1 MTGDKNKFTSLT
13 LKDGG
18 NVKFGDNSKG
28 KIIGIGNI
36 GKIHSLVIE
45 DVLLVDGLKHNLLSI
60 SQLCDKGYNVIF
72 KSIMCIIV
80 NEIDNQVLFVA
91 FRNENV
97 YTIDFDSM
105 TSKESICL
113 AAINENS
120 WLWHRRL
127 GHVNMELL
135 SKLSKLD
142 LVKGLPVTKFVKD
155 KICDAC
161 QLGKQT
167 KSSFKKKK
175 VISTSRPL
183 KLLHMDLFGPIRTA
197 SLSGKLYAFV
207 IVDDYSRYTWVLFL
221 AHKNEAHKAFVKHC
235 RRIQNEK
242 GYTIN
247 NVRSDRGREFDNQDI
262 ELYCDQNGFGHNFS
276 APRTPQQNGV
286 VERKNRSLQEMSRTM
301 LNEHNLPQYFW
312 AEAVN
317 TACYVINRTIIRNT
331 LNKTPYELW
340 NNRKPN
346 IGYFKVF
353 GCKCFILNDRD
364 NLGKFDAKSDEGIFL
379 GYSINSKAYR
389 VFNKRT
395 MVIDES
401 MHVVFDETNPFHIK
415 NNCDDVPIS
424 LENKAS
430 SSNQVDLSEKVKDQ
444 VDEPKDEEKALPP
457 TNNEELPKSWNVVH
471 SHPKELIIGEVER
484 GVSTKSKL
492 KNICNNM
499 AFLSQIEPK
508 NINEAIEDES
518 WILAMQEE
526 LNQFERNKVWTLAPR
541 PKDHSVIGT
550 KWVFR
555 NKKDEE
561 GIIVRN
567 KARLVAQG
575 YNQEECIDY
584 GETYAPVARL
594 EAIRMLLAF
603 ACFKNFKLFQMDVKS
618 AFLNG
623 FIAEEVYVEQP
634 PGFENHEFP
643 NHVFKLSKALYGLKQ
658 APRAWYER
666 LSGFLIEKGF
676 TRGKLDTTLFLIFDG
691 KDMLIVQIY
700 VDDIIFGST
709 NENLCKEFSKT
720 MQDEFEMSMM
730 GELKFFLGLQIKQ
743 TEDGIFLNQSKYVID
758 LLKRFGLTNAKAYGT
773 PMSPS
778 TKLDKDEKG
787 KPVDVKLYR
796 GMIGSLLYLTASRP
810 DIMFS
815 VCLCA
820 RFQSCP
826 KESHLIAVKRIFRYL
841 LRTIDLGLWY
851 PKSNSFDL
859 ISYTDA
865 DFAGCKIDRKSTS
878 GTCHFLGHSL
888 VSWFSKKQ
896 NSVALSTAE
905 AEYVVAGSCCA
916 QSLYIKQQLED
927 FKILFDHIP
936 IRCDNT
942 SAISLSKNPIQ
953 HSRTKHIEIRY
964 HFIRDHVQ
972 KGDIELE
979 FVSTDSQWADILT
992 KPLIEERFC
1001 TIRREIGM
1009 ARYVDIK

>member
-36 GKIHSLVIE
+36 GKTHSLVIE

-97 YTIDFDSM
+97 YTIDFDNM

-127 GHVNMELL
+127 GHANMELL

-183 KLLHMDLFGPIRTA
+183 ELLHMDLFGPIRTA

-353 GCKCFILNDRD
+353 GCKCFVLNDRD

-379 GYSINSKAYR
+379 GYSTNSKAYR

-395 MVIDES
+395 MVVDES

-415 NNCDDVPIS
+415 NNCDDEPIS

-457 TNNEELPKSWNVVH
+457 TKNEELPKSWNVVH

-484 GVSTKSKL
+484 GVSTRSKL

-526 LNQFERNKVWTLAPR
+526 LNQFERNK
-541 PKDHSVIGT
+541 
-550 KWVFR
+550 
-555 NKKDEE
+555 
-561 GIIVRN
+561 
-567 KARLVAQG
+567 
-575 YNQEECIDY
+575 
-584 GETYAPVARL
+584 
-594 EAIRMLLAF
+594 
-603 ACFKNFKLFQMDVKS
+603 
-618 AFLNG
+618 
-623 FIAEEVYVEQP
+623 
-634 PGFENHEFP
+634 
-643 NHVFKLSKALYGLKQ
+643 
-658 APRAWYER
+658 
-666 LSGFLIEKGF
+666 
-676 TRGKLDTTLFLIFDG
+676 
-691 KDMLIVQIY
+691 
-700 VDDIIFGST
+700 
-709 NENLCKEFSKT
+709 
-720 MQDEFEMSMM
+720 DEFEMSMM

-841 LRTIDLGLWY
+841 LGTIDLGLWY

-905 AEYVVAGSCCA
+905 AEYVAAGSCCA

>member
-1 MTGDKNKFTSLT
+1 MTAISEARDLKVLTLEELFGSLMTYELEMNSKVEEEEVKPKKNFALKSSHHDHDNSEEERDEEEEIALMTRNFKKFLKKKKGFGRRFPKKGENKGESSKTETPTCYKCKKQGHYKNECPQVNKEKMKYKKKALKVTWDDSDESDSDNNSSDNEVANLCLLGYINESNISEDEHVSFCPLAFNDDESATEDLCLMAHGDEVCLISKSTKKKWFLDSGCSRHMTGDKNKFTSLT

-28 KIIGIGNI
+28 KIIGI
-36 GKIHSLVIE
+36 
-45 DVLLVDGLKHNLLSI
+45 
-60 SQLCDKGYNVIF
+60 
-72 KSIMCIIV
+72 
-80 NEIDNQVLFVA
+80 
-91 FRNENV
+91 
-97 YTIDFDSM
+97 
-105 TSKESICL
+105 
-113 AAINENS
+113 
-120 WLWHRRL
+120 
-127 GHVNMELL
+127 
-135 SKLSKLD
+135 
-142 LVKGLPVTKFVKD
+142 
-155 KICDAC
+155 
-161 QLGKQT
+161 
-167 KSSFKKKK
+167 
-175 VISTSRPL
+175 
-183 KLLHMDLFGPIRTA
+183 
-197 SLSGKLYAFV
+197 
-207 IVDDYSRYTWVLFL
+207 
-221 AHKNEAHKAFVKHC
+221 
-235 RRIQNEK
+235 
-242 GYTIN
+242 
-247 NVRSDRGREFDNQDI
+247 
-262 ELYCDQNGFGHNFS
+262 
-276 APRTPQQNGV
+276 
-286 VERKNRSLQEMSRTM
+286 
-301 LNEHNLPQYFW
+301 
-312 AEAVN
+312 
-317 TACYVINRTIIRNT
+317 
-331 LNKTPYELW
+331 
-340 NNRKPN
+340 
-346 IGYFKVF
+346 
-353 GCKCFILNDRD
+353 D

-379 GYSINSKAYR
+379 GYSTNSKAYR

-395 MVIDES
+395 MVVDES

-415 NNCDDVPIS
+415 NNYDDEPIS

-457 TNNEELPKSWNVVH
+457 TKNEELPKSWNVVH

-484 GVSTKSKL
+484 GVSTRSKL

-575 YNQEECIDY
+575 YNQEEGIDY

-676 TRGKLDTTLFLIFDG
+676 TRGKLDTTLFLMFDG

-820 RFQSCP
+820 R
-826 KESHLIAVKRIFRYL
+826 
-841 LRTIDLGLWY
+841 
-851 PKSNSFDL
+851 
-859 ISYTDA
+859 
-865 DFAGCKIDRKSTS
+865 DFN
-878 GTCHFLGHSL
+878 L
-888 VSWFSKKQ
+888 V
-896 NSVALSTAE
+896 L
-905 AEYVVAGSCCA
+905 
-916 QSLYIKQQLED
+916 
-927 FKILFDHIP
+927 
-936 IRCDNT
+936 
-942 SAISLSKNPIQ
+942 KN
-953 HSRTKHIEIRY
+953 HT
-964 HFIRDHVQ
+964 
-972 KGDIELE
+972 
-979 FVSTDSQWADILT
+979 
-992 KPLIEERFC
+992 
-1001 TIRREIGM
+1001 
-1009 ARYVDIK
+1009 

>member
-1 MTGDKNKFTSLT
+1 MTAISEARDLKVLTLEELFGSLMTYELEMNSKVEEEEVKPKKNFALKSSHHDHDNSEEERDEEEEIALMTRNFKKFLKKKKGFGRRFPKKGENKGESSKTETPTCYKCKKQGHYKNECPQVNKEKMKYKKKALKVTWDDSDESDSDNNSSDNEVANLCLLGYINESNISEDEHASFCPLAFNDDESATEDLCLMAHGDEWFLDSGCSRHMTGDKNKFTSLT

-28 KIIGIGNI
+28 KIIGI
-36 GKIHSLVIE
+36 
-45 DVLLVDGLKHNLLSI
+45 
-60 SQLCDKGYNVIF
+60 
-72 KSIMCIIV
+72 
-80 NEIDNQVLFVA
+80 
-91 FRNENV
+91 
-97 YTIDFDSM
+97 
-105 TSKESICL
+105 
-113 AAINENS
+113 
-120 WLWHRRL
+120 
-127 GHVNMELL
+127 
-135 SKLSKLD
+135 
-142 LVKGLPVTKFVKD
+142 
-155 KICDAC
+155 
-161 QLGKQT
+161 
-167 KSSFKKKK
+167 
-175 VISTSRPL
+175 
-183 KLLHMDLFGPIRTA
+183 
-197 SLSGKLYAFV
+197 
-207 IVDDYSRYTWVLFL
+207 
-221 AHKNEAHKAFVKHC
+221 
-235 RRIQNEK
+235 
-242 GYTIN
+242 
-247 NVRSDRGREFDNQDI
+247 
-262 ELYCDQNGFGHNFS
+262 
-276 APRTPQQNGV
+276 
-286 VERKNRSLQEMSRTM
+286 
-301 LNEHNLPQYFW
+301 
-312 AEAVN
+312 
-317 TACYVINRTIIRNT
+317 
-331 LNKTPYELW
+331 
-340 NNRKPN
+340 
-346 IGYFKVF
+346 
-353 GCKCFILNDRD
+353 
-364 NLGKFDAKSDEGIFL
+364 
-379 GYSINSKAYR
+379 
-389 VFNKRT
+389 
-395 MVIDES
+395 
-401 MHVVFDETNPFHIK
+401 
-415 NNCDDVPIS
+415 
-424 LENKAS
+424 
-430 SSNQVDLSEKVKDQ
+430 
-444 VDEPKDEEKALPP
+444 
-457 TNNEELPKSWNVVH
+457 
-471 SHPKELIIGEVER
+471 VER
-484 GVSTKSKL
+484 GVSTRSKL

-575 YNQEECIDY
+575 YNQEE
-584 GETYAPVARL
+584 
-594 EAIRMLLAF
+594 
-603 ACFKNFKLFQMDVKS
+603 
-618 AFLNG
+618 
-623 FIAEEVYVEQP
+623 
-634 PGFENHEFP
+634 
-643 NHVFKLSKALYGLKQ
+643 
-658 APRAWYER
+658 
-666 LSGFLIEKGF
+666 
-676 TRGKLDTTLFLIFDG
+676 
-691 KDMLIVQIY
+691 
-700 VDDIIFGST
+700 
-709 NENLCKEFSKT
+709 
-720 MQDEFEMSMM
+720 
-730 GELKFFLGLQIKQ
+730 
-743 TEDGIFLNQSKYVID
+743 
-758 LLKRFGLTNAKAYGT
+758 AYGT

-796 GMIGSLLYLTASRP
+796 
-810 DIMFS
+810 
-815 VCLCA
+815 
-820 RFQSCP
+820 
-826 KESHLIAVKRIFRYL
+826 VKRIFRYL
-841 LRTIDLGLWY
+841 LGTIDLGLWY

-905 AEYVVAGSCCA
+905 AEYVAAGSCCA

>member
-1 MTGDKNKFTSLT
+1 MLEGQSTHRPPLFIAMSTLYCALDPIEYNRVSGCDSAKEIWDKLEVTYEGTNQVKESKMNMLVHEYELFVMKKDENISEMSTRSLPKRWEAKMTAISEARDLKVLTLEELFGSLMTYELEMNSKVEEEEVKPKKNFALKSSHHDHDNSEEERDEEEEIALMTRNFKKFLKKKKGFGRRFPKKGENKGESSKTETPTCYKCKKQGHYKNECPQVNKEKMKYKKKALKVTWDDSDESDSDNNSSDNEVANLCLLGYINESNISEDEHTSFCPLAFNDDESATEDLCLMAHGDEDKWFLDSGCSRHMTGDKNKFTSLT

-28 KIIGIGNI
+28 KIIGI
-36 GKIHSLVIE
+36 
-45 DVLLVDGLKHNLLSI
+45 
-60 SQLCDKGYNVIF
+60 
-72 KSIMCIIV
+72 
-80 NEIDNQVLFVA
+80 
-91 FRNENV
+91 
-97 YTIDFDSM
+97 
-105 TSKESICL
+105 
-113 AAINENS
+113 
-120 WLWHRRL
+120 
-127 GHVNMELL
+127 
-135 SKLSKLD
+135 
-142 LVKGLPVTKFVKD
+142 
-155 KICDAC
+155 
-161 QLGKQT
+161 
-167 KSSFKKKK
+167 
-175 VISTSRPL
+175 
-183 KLLHMDLFGPIRTA
+183 
-197 SLSGKLYAFV
+197 
-207 IVDDYSRYTWVLFL
+207 
-221 AHKNEAHKAFVKHC
+221 
-235 RRIQNEK
+235 
-242 GYTIN
+242 
-247 NVRSDRGREFDNQDI
+247 
-262 ELYCDQNGFGHNFS
+262 
-276 APRTPQQNGV
+276 
-286 VERKNRSLQEMSRTM
+286 
-301 LNEHNLPQYFW
+301 
-312 AEAVN
+312 
-317 TACYVINRTIIRNT
+317 
-331 LNKTPYELW
+331 
-340 NNRKPN
+340 
-346 IGYFKVF
+346 
-353 GCKCFILNDRD
+353 D

-379 GYSINSKAYR
+379 GYSLNSKAYR

-395 MVIDES
+395 MVVDES

-415 NNCDDVPIS
+415 NNYDDEPIS
-424 LENKAS
+424 LDNKAS
-430 SSNQVDLSEKVKDQ
+430 SSNQVDSSENIKDQ
-444 VDEPKDEEKALPP
+444 VDEPQDEEKALPP
-457 TNNEELPKSWNVVH
+457 TKNEELPKSWNVVH

-484 GVSTKSKL
+484 GVSTRSKL

-575 YNQEECIDY
+575 YNQEE
-584 GETYAPVARL
+584 
-594 EAIRMLLAF
+594 
-603 ACFKNFKLFQMDVKS
+603 
-618 AFLNG
+618 
-623 FIAEEVYVEQP
+623 
-634 PGFENHEFP
+634 
-643 NHVFKLSKALYGLKQ
+643 
-658 APRAWYER
+658 
-666 LSGFLIEKGF
+666 
-676 TRGKLDTTLFLIFDG
+676 
-691 KDMLIVQIY
+691 
-700 VDDIIFGST
+700 
-709 NENLCKEFSKT
+709 
-720 MQDEFEMSMM
+720 
-730 GELKFFLGLQIKQ
+730 
-743 TEDGIFLNQSKYVID
+743 
-758 LLKRFGLTNAKAYGT
+758 AYGT

-796 GMIGSLLYLTASRP
+796 
-810 DIMFS
+810 
-815 VCLCA
+815 
-820 RFQSCP
+820 
-826 KESHLIAVKRIFRYL
+826 VKRIFRYL
-841 LRTIDLGLWY
+841 LGTIDLGLWY

-905 AEYVVAGSCCA
+905 AEYVAAGSCCA

>member
-1 MTGDKNKFTSLT
+1 MLEGQSTHRPPLFIGSDYGYWKNRMIMYIKGQDYHVWRIIANGPHIPTKTVEGATLVKLESEWNEADVRLIELNCKAMSTLYCALDPIEYNRVSGCDSAKEIWDKLEVTYEGTNQVKESKMNMLVHEYELFVMKKDENISEMSTRFTNIVNSLKALGKIYTNQENELFGSLMTYELEMNSKVEEEEVKPKKNFALKSSHHDHDNSEEERDEEEEIALMTRNFKKFLKKKKGFGRRFPKKGENKGESSKTETPTCYKCKKQGHYKNECPQVNKEKMKYKKKALKVCLISKSTKKKWFLDSGCSRHMTGDKNKFTSLT

-28 KIIGIGNI
+28 KIIGI
-36 GKIHSLVIE
+36 
-45 DVLLVDGLKHNLLSI
+45 
-60 SQLCDKGYNVIF
+60 
-72 KSIMCIIV
+72 
-80 NEIDNQVLFVA
+80 
-91 FRNENV
+91 
-97 YTIDFDSM
+97 
-105 TSKESICL
+105 
-113 AAINENS
+113 
-120 WLWHRRL
+120 
-127 GHVNMELL
+127 
-135 SKLSKLD
+135 
-142 LVKGLPVTKFVKD
+142 
-155 KICDAC
+155 
-161 QLGKQT
+161 
-167 KSSFKKKK
+167 
-175 VISTSRPL
+175 
-183 KLLHMDLFGPIRTA
+183 
-197 SLSGKLYAFV
+197 
-207 IVDDYSRYTWVLFL
+207 
-221 AHKNEAHKAFVKHC
+221 
-235 RRIQNEK
+235 
-242 GYTIN
+242 
-247 NVRSDRGREFDNQDI
+247 
-262 ELYCDQNGFGHNFS
+262 
-276 APRTPQQNGV
+276 
-286 VERKNRSLQEMSRTM
+286 
-301 LNEHNLPQYFW
+301 
-312 AEAVN
+312 
-317 TACYVINRTIIRNT
+317 
-331 LNKTPYELW
+331 
-340 NNRKPN
+340 
-346 IGYFKVF
+346 
-353 GCKCFILNDRD
+353 D

-379 GYSINSKAYR
+379 GYSTNSKAYR

-395 MVIDES
+395 MVVDES

-415 NNCDDVPIS
+415 NNCDDEPIS

-471 SHPKELIIGEVER
+471 SHPKELIIGEIEH
-484 GVSTKSKL
+484 GVSTRSKL
-492 KNICNNM
+492 KDICNNM

-575 YNQEECIDY
+575 YNQEEGIDY

-676 TRGKLDTTLFLIFDG
+676 TRGKLDTTLFLMFDG

-796 GMIGSLLYLTASRP
+796 
-810 DIMFS
+810 
-815 VCLCA
+815 
-820 RFQSCP
+820 
-826 KESHLIAVKRIFRYL
+826 VKRIFRYL
-841 LRTIDLGLWY
+841 LGTIDLGLWY

-905 AEYVVAGSCCA
+905 AEYVAAGSCCA